1 MRTVNPKKLAS
12 AIAHYEG
19 SKKPNIVISSQKYGI
34 GYETLRRHLKGQGI
48 PTAKRVRVS
57 TPNKSEYKRKNPN
70 PSNASKRWSADS
82 DEMLKQ
88 AVESK
93 MSVRD
98 TCDLLGRSVASVY
111 ARKCILLGNGY
122 IEDET
127 RFQVEKG
134 ILRPR
139 KNFPSDDEI
148 EAAIEELEVKIDEL
162 ESIYATQP
170 TPEATPSTLEFS
182 MTDLASLV
190 NQFGVSVTVTMREG
204 NVTEVGIYK

>member
-1 MRTVNPKKLAS
+1 MRTVSKKKLDS
-12 AIAHYEG
+12 AIAHYEK
-19 SKKPNIVISSQKYGI
+19 SKKPNVMVSSQKFGI
-34 GYETLRRHLKGQGI
+34 GYETLRRHLKAQGI
-48 PTAKRVRVS
+48 STAKRVRVA

-70 PSNASKRWSADS
+70 PVNASKRWSLGE

-98 TCDLLGRSVASVY
+98 TCDLLGRSVGAVY
-111 ARKCILLGNGY
+111 ARKCILLGNGF

-139 KNFPSDDEI
+139 KNFPTDSEI
-148 EAAIEELEVKIDEL
+148 EATIEQIEVNIEDV
-162 ESIYATQP
+162 YTPTTTPTQ
-170 TPEATPSTLEFS
+170 EATPVTLDFS
-182 MTDLASLV
+182 ISDLASLV
-190 NQFGVSVTVTMREG
+190 NQFGVSVTVTMKEG
-204 NVTEVGIYK
+204 VTEVGISK

>member
-1 MRTVNPKKLAS
+1 MRTVNQKKLAS

-19 SKKPNIVISSQKYGI
+19 SKIPNIVISSQKFGI

-48 PTAKRVRVS
+48 PTFKRSKVA
-57 TPNKSEYKRKNPN
+57 TPSKSEYKRKNPN
-70 PSNASKRWSADS
+70 PVNASKRWSANE

-98 TCDLLGRSVASVY
+98 TCDLLGRSVAAVY
-111 ARKCILLGNGY
+111 ARKCILLSNGF

-139 KNFPSDDEI
+139 KNFPTDEEI
-148 EAAIEELEVKIDEL
+148 EATIEQIEVNIEDV
-162 ESIYATQP
+162 YTP
-170 TPEATPSTLEFS
+170 TPTTTPTQEAAPVTLDFS
-182 MTDLASLV
+182 ISDLASLV
-190 NQFGVSVTVTMREG
+190 NQFGVNVTVTMKEG
-204 NVTEVGIYK
+204 VTEVGISK

>member
-1 MRTVNPKKLAS
+1 
-12 AIAHYEG
+12 
-19 SKKPNIVISSQKYGI
+19 
-34 GYETLRRHLKGQGI
+34 
-48 PTAKRVRVS
+48 
-57 TPNKSEYKRKNPN
+57 
-70 PSNASKRWSADS
+70 
-82 DEMLKQ
+82 
-88 AVESK
+88 
-93 MSVRD
+93 
-98 TCDLLGRSVASVY
+98 
-111 ARKCILLGNGY
+111 LLGNGY

>member
-1 MRTVNPKKLAS
+1 MRTVNQKKLAS

-19 SKKPNIVISSQKYGI
+19 SKKPNIVISSQKFGI

-48 PTAKRVRVS
+48 STAKRVRVS
-57 TPNKSEYKRKNPN
+57 TQNKTDYKRKNPN
-70 PSNASKRWSADS
+70 PINASKRWSANE

-98 TCDLLGRSVASVY
+98 TCDLLGRSVAAVY

-139 KNFPSDDEI
+139 KNFPTDEEI
-148 EAAIEELEVKIDEL
+148 ESTIGEIEVEFDLPGYEQ
-162 ESIYATQP
+162 ESAP
-170 TPEATPSTLEFS
+170 SAPSTLEFS

>member
-19 SKKPNIVISSQKYGI
+19 SKKPNIVISSQKFGI

-48 PTAKRVRVS
+48 STAKRVRVS
-57 TPNKSEYKRKNPN
+57 TQNKTDYKRKNPN
-70 PSNASKRWSADS
+70 PVNASKRWSANE

-98 TCDLLGRSVASVY
+98 TCDLLGRSVAAVY
-111 ARKCILLGNGY
+111 ARKCILLASGF

-139 KNFPSDDEI
+139 KNFPTDEEI
-148 EAAIEELEVKIDEL
+148 EATIEEIEFNIDDV
-162 ESIYATQP
+162 YTP
-170 TPEATPSTLEFS
+170 TPTPTQEAAPVTLDFS
-182 MTDLASLV
+182 ISDLASLV
-190 NQFGVSVTVTMREG
+190 NQFGVNVTVTMKEG
-204 NVTEVGIYK
+204 VTEVGISK

>member
-1 MRTVNPKKLAS
+1 MRTVNPKKLES
-12 AIAHYEG
+12 AIAHYEK
-19 SKKPNIVISSQKYGI
+19 SKKPNIVVSSQKYGV

-48 PTAKRVRVS
+48 STAKRVRVT
-57 TPNKSEYKRKNPN
+57 TPSKSEYKRKNPN
-70 PSNASKRWSADS
+70 PSNASKRWSADN
-82 DEMLKQ
+82 DEMIKQ

-122 IEDET
+122 IKDET

-139 KNFPSDDEI
+139 KNYPSDEDVFENQPEI
-148 EAAIEELEVKIDEL
+148 EVEFDMDLPGYEQ
-162 ESIYATQP
+162 ESAQ
-170 TPEATPSTLEFS
+170 SSHVTLDFS
-182 MTDLASLV
+182 ISDLASLV
-190 NQFGVSVTVTMREG
+190 NQFGVNVTVTMRNG
-204 NVTEVGIYK
+204 VTEVGISK

>member
-1 MRTVNPKKLAS
+1 MRVVNPKKLES
-12 AIAHYEG
+12 AIAHYEK
-19 SKKPNIVISSQKYGI
+19 SKKPNLMVSSQKFGI
-34 GYETLRRHLKGQGI
+34 GYETLRRHLKNQGI
-48 PTAKRVRVS
+48 STSKRVRVS
-57 TPNKSEYKRKNPN
+57 TPSKSEYKRKNPN

-111 ARKCILLGNGY
+111 ARKCILLANGF

-139 KNFPSDDEI
+139 KNFPTDEEILETIQEI
-148 EAAIEELEVKIDEL
+148 EVEIEDTKDEVVNEGPAPVTLDF
-162 ESIYATQP
+162 SIG
-170 TPEATPSTLEFS
+170 
-182 MTDLASLV
+182 DLASLV
-190 NQFGVSVTVTMREG
+190 SQFGVNVTVTMKNG
-204 NVTEVGIYK
+204 VTEVGISK

>member
-19 SKKPNIVISSQKYGI
+19 SKKPNIVISSQKFGI

-48 PTAKRVRVS
+48 STAKRVRVS
-57 TPNKSEYKRKNPN
+57 TQNKTDYKRKNPN
-70 PSNASKRWSADS
+70 PVNASKRWSANE

-98 TCDLLGRSVASVY
+98 TCDLLGRSVAAVY
-111 ARKCILLGNGY
+111 ARKCILLASGF

-139 KNFPSDDEI
+139 KNFPTDEEI
-148 EAAIEELEVKIDEL
+148 EATIEEIEFNIDDV
-162 ESIYATQP
+162 YTTTP
-170 TPEATPSTLEFS
+170 TPTQEAAPVTLDFS
-182 MTDLASLV
+182 ISDLASLV
-190 NQFGVSVTVTMREG
+190 NQFGVNVTVTMKEG
-204 NVTEVGIYK
+204 VTEVGISK

>member
-19 SKKPNIVISSQKYGI
+19 SKKPNIVISSQKFGI

-48 PTAKRVRVS
+48 STAKRVRVS
-57 TPNKSEYKRKNPN
+57 TQNKTDYKRKNPN
-70 PSNASKRWSADS
+70 PVNASKRWSANE

-98 TCDLLGRSVASVY
+98 TCDLLGRSVAAVY
-111 ARKCILLGNGY
+111 ARKCILLASGF

-139 KNFPSDDEI
+139 KNFPTDEEI
-148 EAAIEELEVKIDEL
+148 EATIEEIEFNIDDV
-162 ESIYATQP
+162 YTP
-170 TPEATPSTLEFS
+170 TPTQEAAPVTLDFS
-182 MTDLASLV
+182 ISDLASLV
-190 NQFGVSVTVTMREG
+190 NQFGVNVTVTMKEG
-204 NVTEVGIYK
+204 VTEVGISK

>member
-1 MRTVNPKKLAS
+1 MRTVNPKKLES
-12 AIAHYEG
+12 AIAHYEK
-19 SKKPNIVISSQKYGI
+19 SKKPNIVVSSQKYGV

-48 PTAKRVRVS
+48 STAKRVRVS
-57 TPNKSEYKRKNPN
+57 TPSKSEYKRKNPN

-82 DEMLKQ
+82 DDILKQ

-139 KNFPSDDEI
+139 KNFPTDEEI
-148 EAAIEELEVKIDEL
+148 EATIQEIEVEFDLPGYEK
-162 ESIYATQP
+162 ESAP
-170 TPEATPSTLEFS
+170 SAPSTLEFS